1 MTTPQLPDTREIEM
15 KFTAAAPWV
24 LNKADEIFLL
34 SADEPKAR
42 RQYTSHLHYY
52 DTPKLTL
59 RKHGVLL
66 RTLDANEPHFN
77 SRIQI
82 KTAGRANPNSLMIR
96 TEFNLSASGNG
107 LRLQDIKG
115 HPANAFLNPAKRSAL
130 KHWFTTV
137 TNRTELRAIYVI
149 GGKNVMIECAL
160 DHVVFQRAADNMQ
173 FRSGCE
179 IELEV
184 KTKYS
189 DPTLTDAEAQAAI
202 RHVANIMLRA
212 LPHLKVT
219 TKSRA
224 DLGFGDLAPAAAI
237 PARGSKK
244 PRQLNIMKNNR
255 KLR

>member
-24 LNKADEIFLL
+24 LHKADEIFLMN
-34 SADEPKAR
+34 ADEPKAR
-42 RQYTSHLHYY
+42 RRYTSHLHYY
-52 DTPKLTL
+52 DTPKLKL
-59 RKHGVLL
+59 RQHGVLL

-96 TEFNLSASGNG
+96 TEFNLSAQGNG

-115 HPANAFLNPAKRSAL
+115 HPANAFLNPVKRSSL

-137 TNRTELRAIYVI
+137 TDRTELRAIYVV
-149 GGKNVMIECAL
+149 GGKSVMIECSL
-160 DHVVFQRAADNMQ
+160 DQIIFQRADDNMQ

-179 IELEV
+179 VELEV

-202 RHVANIMLRA
+202 RHVANIMVKA
-212 LPHLKVT
+212 LPHLKVNT
-219 TKSRA
+219 QSRA
-224 DLGFGDLAPAAAI
+224 DMGFGDLSPKAAI
-237 PARGSKK
+237 PARGGKK
-244 PRQLNIMKNNR
+244 PRPSIPLKNNR
-255 KLR
+255 KFR

>member
-24 LNKADEIFLL
+24 LNKADEIFLM

-42 RQYTSHLHYY
+42 RRYTSHLHYY

-82 KTAGRANPNSLMIR
+82 KTAGRANPNSLLIR
-96 TEFNLSASGNG
+96 TEFNLAAKADG

-115 HPANAFLNPAKRSAL
+115 HRALSFLSPAKRSDL

-137 TNRTELRAIYVI
+137 TDRTELRAIYVV
-149 GGKNVMIECAL
+149 GGKKVMIECAL
-160 DHVVFQRAADNMQ
+160 DQIVFQRADDRHE
-173 FRSGCE
+173 FRSACE

-184 KTKYS
+184 KAKYS
-189 DPTLTDAEAQAAI
+189 DPTLTDAEAQGAI
-202 RHVANIMLRA
+202 RHVANIMTKA
-212 LPHLKVT
+212 LPHLKVN
-219 TKSRA
+219 TKTRA
-224 DLGFGDLAPAAAI
+224 DAGFGDLAGKAADSR
-237 PARGSKK
+237 PKRTK
-244 PRQLNIMKNNR
+244 
-255 KLR
+255 KLRQIKF